1 MISKRLFR
9 GRGFRQYTPAFCYFI
24 ILLCLVS
31 CVAPNRPP
39 YQLINFTQ
47 FQDLPITPEV
57 SAWLEGGKQ
66 SRITPEIAAVASRIS
81 GSNRRE
87 RLYKAVD
94 YIWRNF
100 QYDDWYN
107 DKAFVRTADQ
117 LFKERRLG
125 GCSDYALA
133 KVTLFRALGIPAR
146 LVLTANV
153 DWMLSYQKN
162 DLLISTGHIFI
173 EAFLEDKWHLVDST
187 YRFLFLDYNSIL
199 FSYPRREYFCLRGR
213 DYWESGITNLSALD
227 EILRNNAMV
236 FHEELYS
243 DPSYDK
249 MDI

>member
-1 MISKRLFR
+1 MINKQQFR
-9 GRGFRQYTPAFCYFI
+9 GRGFRQYSSAIFYFI

-31 CVAPNRPP
+31 CAAPMRPL
-39 YQLINFTQ
+39 YQLIDFTQ
-47 FQDLPITPEV
+47 FQDSLISSEV
-57 SAWLEGGKQ
+57 SVWLEDGKQ
-66 SRITPEIAAVASRIS
+66 SRITPEIAAVASQIS

-94 YIWRNF
+94 YIWKNF

-153 DWMLSYQKN
+153 DWMLTYPKN

-173 EAFLEDKWHLVDST
+173 EAFLENKWHLVDST
-187 YRFLFLDYNSIL
+187 YRFLFLDYNSTL
-199 FSYPRREYFCLRGR
+199 LSYPRREYFCLRGK
-213 DYWESGITNLSALD
+213 DYWESGITNLSELD
-227 EILRNNAMV
+227 EILRNKAMV
-236 FHEELYS
+236 FHKELYA

-249 MDI
+249 INI